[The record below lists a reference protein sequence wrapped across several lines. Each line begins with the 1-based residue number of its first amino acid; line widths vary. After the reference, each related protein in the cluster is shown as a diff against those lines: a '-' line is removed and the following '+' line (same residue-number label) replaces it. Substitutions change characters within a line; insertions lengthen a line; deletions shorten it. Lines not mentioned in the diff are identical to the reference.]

1 MIDVTSPEDLILSK
15 ICWMKETMSETQM
28 RDVKNLLRTEGLDMD
43 YIEEW
48 IGRLGLEEIFK
59 KVKDING

>member
-28 RDVKNLLRTEGLDMD
+28 RDVKNLLRAEGLDMD

-48 IGRLGLEEIFK
+48 RGRLGLEEIFT